1 MRKLENKN
9 LVDAAIRKAAKEHKI
24 IIHELS
30 VMPDHIHLLVSLPNG
45 MTDSKAL
52 SLFKGRS
59 AFIIFRNKEKTRL
72 RYPQGHFW
80 SSGNYAATVG
90 HNDIESCTRY
100 IRNQEQHHN
109 VAFI

>member
-1 MRKLENKN
+1 MEHYSHKVGNNFWHLEWCTKYRYKMMRKLENKN

-52 SLFKGRS
+52 NLLKGGS
-59 AFIIFRNKEKTRL
+59 A
-72 RYPQGHFW
+72 
-80 SSGNYAATVG
+80 
-90 HNDIESCTRY
+90 
-100 IRNQEQHHN
+100 
-109 VAFI
+109 